1 MDLPKRLRDWQAW
14 ETTKANVKMAC
25 EETVDRRKEAEE
37 KREADLLEP
46 FDKEFLEEVKHHEAA
61 EPEHADNA

>member
-1 MDLPKRLRDWQAW
+1 
-14 ETTKANVKMAC
+14 MAC
-25 EETVDRRKEAEE
+25 KETVDRRKEAEE